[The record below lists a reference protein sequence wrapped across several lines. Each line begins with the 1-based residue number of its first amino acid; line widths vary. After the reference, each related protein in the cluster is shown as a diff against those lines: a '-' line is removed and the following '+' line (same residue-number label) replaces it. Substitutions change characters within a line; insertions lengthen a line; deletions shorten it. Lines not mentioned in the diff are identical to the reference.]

1 MSQKSSL
8 MKTPQYVPAALT
20 SDNLHLFLGAVVAL
34 TGLMEVGETLQDD
47 FVNGN
52 FHSGHGVVLIG
63 VWHLFRSLAE
73 IVESFDYFK
82 EGLE

>member
-1 MSQKSSL
+1 
-8 MKTPQYVPAALT
+8 
-20 SDNLHLFLGAVVAL
+20 
-34 TGLMEVGETLQDD
+34 
-47 FVNGN
+47 VNGN

>member
-1 MSQKSSL
+1 
-8 MKTPQYVPAALT
+8 
-20 SDNLHLFLGAVVAL
+20 
-34 TGLMEVGETLQDD
+34 
-47 FVNGN
+47 
-52 FHSGHGVVLIG
+52 VLIG